1 MGMAGAAPMDKYR
14 RRFGITIH
22 AIERYRERAG
32 EWLRERG
39 HLDDVAVGNS
49 LDTRIAE
56 AWDAGKVQDVLDRGE
71 PARVVDLES
80 SELGRLYAV
89 VVINNRHDGIN
100 RWTVPTVLTGEMADA
115 SWAQGRWVEAP
126 KEAVAPR
133 PTVAPKTPEPKAFM
147 LVWTDDAGFR
157 QREELA
163 TRDEVKDAVTR
174 LAASGGKDFR
184 VFVEIPLTV
193 RIEVSF

>member
-39 HLDDVAVGNS
+39 HLDDLAVGNS

-115 SWAQGRWVEAP
+115 SWAQAGGWRRPRRRWRRAPLSSQRLLNPGLSCWRGRM
-126 KEAVAPR
+126 
-133 PTVAPKTPEPKAFM
+133 TPAFDRGRNS
-147 LVWTDDAGFR
+147 LPAR
-157 QREELA
+157 R
-163 TRDEVKDAVTR
+163 
-174 LAASGGKDFR
+174 
-184 VFVEIPLTV
+184 
-193 RIEVSF
+193 

>member
-39 HLDDVAVGNS
+39 HLDDLAVGNS

-126 KEAVAPR
+126 KEVVVPR
-133 PTVAPKTPEPKAFM
+133 PVVAPKAPEPKAFM
-147 LVWTDDAGFR
+147 LVWTDDLGSCR
-157 QREELA
+157 TSEYG

-184 VFVEIPLTV
+184 VFGELPLTV